1 MTWRC
6 FWPDDEPRIHAM
18 IVDVSRGFGANGQTE
33 VRLSVNHRTEIHGEI
48 VLRMPDAAPGAYRI
62 GAVYAAH
69 FKKAPLE
76 SKPEDCFWPEGE
88 PRIHMVIT
96 SISKPFDF
104 GRTIE
109 IQFKVNNRPEI
120 QGEIALR
127 VPADHATRYHVG
139 AEYAAHFKHVSHS
152 I

>member
-1 MTWRC
+1 MTC

-18 IVDVSRGFGANGQTE
+18 IVNVSRNFDKGSHTE
-33 VRLSVNHRTEIHGEI
+33 LRLSINHRSEVHGEI
-48 VLRMPDAAPGAYRI
+48 VLRVPDPAPGAYRI

-69 FKKAPLE
+69 FKHAPLV

-88 PRIHMVIT
+88 PRIHMVVT

-104 GRTIE
+104 GRVVE

-127 VPADHATRYHVG
+127 VPASHAGRYHVG
-139 AEYAAHFKHVSHS
+139 AEYAAHFKHVSYS
-152 I
+152 V